1 LKETLK
7 NTTLADRLLFL
18 FLIFLSVTG
27 IFISREALSQGSEVV
42 IEIDGKPAYT
52 LPLYEDR
59 LLSVRGSYGDT
70 LIEIKGKKVR
80 VKEAHCPNQIC
91 VKEGWIS
98 RGVIVCLPNKLVIIV
113 GGSKKDPQ
121 PGIDAVTG

>member
-1 LKETLK
+1 LKETIK

-18 FLIFLSVTG
+18 FLISLSIAG
-27 IFISREALSQGSEVV
+27 LFISREALSQGSEVV
-42 IEIDGKPAYT
+42 IEIDGRPAYT
-52 LPLYEDR
+52 LPLYENR
-59 LLSVRGSYGDT
+59 ILSVGGSYGDT
-70 LIEIKGKKVR
+70 LIEIRGEKVR

-113 GGSKKDPQ
+113 GGGKKDRH